1 MDPVSSRE
9 LDSRSIERIVEHRRG
24 SKLYFW
30 IEKCEIGADAI
41 IHVALR
47 KCSPLFEE
55 ATGRNERTY
64 VN

>member
-1 MDPVSSRE
+1 MDQVSSRE

-24 SKLYFW
+24 SKFKVNFFRAQMLSFTPS
-30 IEKCEIGADAI
+30 
-41 IHVALR
+41 LR

-55 ATGRNERTY
+55 ATEKNERTY